1 MTFGPRARAVTTCP
15 AGAAPWSAGRMSAPS
30 VPSLAPAESALR
42 RLIERATIHEVLMGA
57 QDNLTNV
64 LAVVLGVTIGSG
76 RGDFVALAGLSA
88 GLAEAVS
95 MGGVL
100 YNATRAEQRM
110 QERDGIAPDP
120 AAATKLSPGWS
131 GIVCF
136 VASLIAGLIPLM
148 PFAFLPVTSAVF
160 VTMAT
165 SIVGLFLLGSLTG
178 RIGGTSWLAEGVR
191 LVVVAGFA
199 AIAAATVGAAL
210 HVS

>member
-1 MTFGPRARAVTTCP
+1 MTYGPSQRAIATSLQAVLPLFDEIVTSQP
-15 AGAAPWSAGRMSAPS
+15 VADGVAANP
-30 VPSLAPAESALR
+30 ALR
-42 RLIERATIHEVLMGA
+42 RVIERATVHEVLMGA

-76 RGDFVALAGLSA
+76 RADFVALAGLSA
-88 GLAEAVS
+88 GIAEAVS

-110 QERDGIAPDP
+110 QVREGLPPDATGTRLAPV
-120 AAATKLSPGWS
+120 WS

-136 VASLIAGLIPLM
+136 GASLFAGMLPLL
-148 PFAFLPVTSAVF
+148 PFAFLPVSSAVF

-165 SIVGLFLLGSLTG
+165 SIVGLFLLGALTG
-178 RIGGTSWLAEGVR
+178 RIGGESWLGEGFR
-191 LVVVAGFA
+191 LVAVAGFA

-210 HVS
+210 HVG